1 MRLYYNMDK
10 PPPEGWQPEGF
21 QSTDY
26 EVDQSIIRCVPQTL
40 GTRSRGARCCQPQ
53 TQET

>member
-10 PPPEGWQPEGF
+10 PPPEGWQPDGF

-26 EVDQSIIRCVPQTL
+26 EVDQSIIRCVL
-40 GTRSRGARCCQPQ
+40 
-53 TQET
+53 